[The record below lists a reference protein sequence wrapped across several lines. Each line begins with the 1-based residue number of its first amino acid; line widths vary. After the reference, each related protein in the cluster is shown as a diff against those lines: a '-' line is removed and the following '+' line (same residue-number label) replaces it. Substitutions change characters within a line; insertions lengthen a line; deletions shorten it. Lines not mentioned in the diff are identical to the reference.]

1 MTSTTTFK
9 YLVISDVHIGAVRCG
24 TQNILRN
31 LDLFFDYFNKYR
43 DLNAIFI
50 AGDFFDSLLD
60 NHTEEYHNTVT
71 WIYRLLNFCS
81 NNKIKLRVLEGTP
94 SHDWGQCKI
103 FQTLHSISKL
113 PVDFKYIDRVY
124 IEHLE
129 DFDVNVLYVPDEA
142 NETADITYNQI
153 QDNLKELN
161 IPTVDIAIMHG
172 MFAYQMKHIV
182 TNQTHDAQKYLDM
195 VKYYIHIGHIHT
207 HSKYERIIAQGSFD
221 RLSHGE
227 EEDKG
232 AVIAQVDTR
241 TGGSTYTFVPNTN
254 AKIFKTINV
263 PKSYTL
269 EEVLERLDKVILKLP
284 IDSHVRIKAAK
295 DHVVYQA
302 FEELRKR
309 YIEYNLSKK
318 SDDDVTDDNKLI
330 DDITPVENIYE
341 CITITSENITEL
353 IVSNIA
359 NHDLDTI
366 KLYQICQ
373 SVQQQTN

>member
-9 YLVISDVHIGAVRCG
+9 YLVISDVHLHHPRNQ
-24 TQNILRN
+24 TKYILRN
-31 LDLFFDYFNKYR
+31 LDLFFDYFNKYK

-50 AGDFFDSLLD
+50 AGDFFDALVD
-60 NHTEEYHNTVT
+60 NHTEDYHDILI
-71 WIYRLLNFCS
+71 WIHRLLEFCARHS
-81 NNKIKLRVLEGTP
+81 VKLRVLEGTP
-94 SHDWGQCKI
+94 SHDWGQSKI
-103 FQTLHSISKL
+103 FQTLLSVSTL
-113 PVDFKYIDRVY
+113 PVDFKYVDRVY

-129 DFDVNVLYVPDEA
+129 DFDVNILYVPDEA

-153 QDNLKELN
+153 QDNLRELG
-161 IPTVDIAIMHG
+161 TTSLDIAIMHG
-172 MFAYQMKHIV
+172 MFAYQMMHIF

-232 AVIAQVDTR
+232 AVLAQVDTR

-254 AKIFKTINV
+254 ARIFKTINV
-263 PKSYTL
+263 PKTYTL
-269 EEVLERLDKVILKLP
+269 EEVLQKLDNVILKLP
-284 IDSHVRIKAAK
+284 VESYVRIKAAK
-295 DHVVYQA
+295 DHIVYQA

-318 SDDDVTDDNKLI
+318 SDDDITDDNKLI

-341 CITITSENITEL
+341 CITITPDNITEL
-353 IVSNIA
+353 IVSNA
-359 NHDLDTI
+359 PDTNLDTI

-373 SVQQQTN
+373 TVQQQTH